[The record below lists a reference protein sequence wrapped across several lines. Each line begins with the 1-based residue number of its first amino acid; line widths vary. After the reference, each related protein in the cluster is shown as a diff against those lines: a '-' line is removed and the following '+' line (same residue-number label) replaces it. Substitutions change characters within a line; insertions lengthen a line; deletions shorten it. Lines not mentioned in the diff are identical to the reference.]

1 MVTVGNLMR
10 KEVITVDVGTSV
22 IEVAKLMKTCNVE
35 SVLVTRQAR
44 IIGIVTES
52 DVVKKF
58 VGAERAVYFVP
69 VEAIM
74 SSPVLGIEQQRP
86 LTEAADLMNK
96 HRTLHLGV
104 TKYGA
109 LIGLVSVRDFLR
121 SVSDDR
127 F

>member
-1 MVTVGNLMR
+1 MMTVGNLMR
-10 KEVITVDVGTSV
+10 KEVVTVDVGTSV
-22 IEVAKLMKTCNVE
+22 IAVAKLMKTCNVE
-35 SVLVTRQAR
+35 SVLVANQAR

-74 SSPVLGIEQQRP
+74 SSPVVGIEEQRP
-86 LTEAADLMNK
+86 LTEAADLMDK
-96 HRTLHLGV
+96 HHTLHLGV

-109 LIGLVSVRDFLR
+109 LIGLVSARDFLQP
-121 SVSDDR
+121 VSADR

>member
-10 KEVITVDVGTSV
+10 HKMVTVDVGTSV
-22 IEVAKLMKTCNVE
+22 IEVAKLMTTCNVE
-35 SVLVTRQAR
+35 SILVTRQAR
-44 IIGIVTES
+44 IIGLVTES
-52 DVVKKF
+52 DVVRKF
-58 VGAERAVYFVP
+58 VGAEKAVYFVP

-96 HRTLHLGV
+96 HHTLHLGV
-104 TKYGA
+104 TRHGT
-109 LIGLVSVRDFLR
+109 LIGIVSVRDFLQP
-121 SVSDDR
+121 VSADK